1 MTATATPRAPDRVL
15 PGVALMLAFCLIA
28 PLIDAFAKL
37 AAGTGL
43 PTAQITAARFAVQ
56 AVLMVPIAHAM
67 GLSLALPPGTLRL
80 TLLRAVLLI
89 GSTYSFVAAVAAMP
103 IADALAIAF
112 VEPFLL
118 LLAGW
123 ALFGERVGPR
133 RILACAVGFA
143 GALLVIR
150 PSFAA
155 FGPVALWPLATAAFF
170 AAYMLVTRALAARVH
185 PVAMQAHTAIAGSLI
200 CLPALALG
208 AAAGIGT
215 LVPLAPSAPGWIW
228 LAGVGLAATVSHMA
242 ITLALR
248 FAPSATLAPLHYL
261 EILGAVA
268 LGWAVFGDFPA
279 PLTWAGIAVISA
291 SGLYIIHRERIAARA
306 PVPRAVSPSEAT
318 R

>member
-215 LVPLAPSAPGWIW
+215 LAPLAPSAPGWIW

>member
-1 MTATATPRAPDRVL
+1 MTATGPPRAPDRIL
-15 PGVALMLAFCLIA
+15 PGVALMLAFCGLA
-28 PLIDAFAKL
+28 PLIDLCAKL

-43 PTAQITAARFAVQ
+43 PVAQITAARFAVQ
-56 AVLMVPIAHAM
+56 AVLMVPIALAM
-67 GLSLALPPGTLRL
+67 GPDLRLPPGTLGL
-80 TLLRAVLLI
+80 TLLRAILLI
-89 GSTYSFVAAVAAMP
+89 GSTYSFVAAVSAMP

-133 RILACAVGFA
+133 RIAACALGFA

-150 PSFAA
+150 PSLAV
-155 FGPVALWPLATAAFF
+155 FGPVALWPLATAVCF
-170 AAYMLVTRALAARVH
+170 AAYMLVTRALSARIR

-200 CLPALALG
+200 CLPALAIG
-208 AAAGIGT
+208 AGVGS
-215 LVPLAPSAPGWIW
+215 PLFAPVAPSPLGWAW

-261 EILGAVA
+261 ELLGAVA

-291 SGLYIIHRERIAARA
+291 SGLYIIHRERVAGR
-306 PVPRAVSPSEAT
+306 PVATPGVTPTSE
-318 R
+318 RR

>member
-1 MTATATPRAPDRVL
+1 MSAAADPRAPDRIL
-15 PGVALMLAFCLIA
+15 PGVVLMLAFCGLA
-28 PLIDAFAKL
+28 PLIDLSAKL

-43 PTAQITAARFAVQ
+43 PVAQITAARFAVQ
-56 AVLMVPIAHAM
+56 AALMVPIAMAM
-67 GLSLALPPGTLRL
+67 GIALRLPADTLRL

-133 RILACAVGFA
+133 RIAACSVGFA

-155 FGPVALWPLATAAFF
+155 FGPVALWPLATASFF
-170 AAYMLVTRALAARVH
+170 AAYMLVTRALSARVH

-208 AAAGIGT
+208 SVLGT
-215 LVPLAPSAPGWIW
+215 DLLAPVAPTPVGWIW

-291 SGLYIIHRERIAARA
+291 SGLYVIHRERVAARPVFIPTEA
-306 PVPRAVSPSEAT
+306 PR
-318 R
+318 